1 MGRKISKLERLLKL
15 DADAKRKM
23 EEEEQ
28 EARNGERMVA
38 LMALI
43 TVALG
48 IMAVLLIISLEGKKR
63 GGNLRYDLLK

>member
-1 MGRKISKLERLLKL
+1 MGRKMTKLERLLKL

-23 EEEEQ
+23 EEEER

-48 IMAVLLIISLEGKKR
+48 IMVVWVILASLVEAAK
-63 GGNLRYDLLK
+63 